1 LESLYNTDEYKNYVE
16 DQIYNLESTLQHYS
30 DDAYDYDDY
39 GDNEYN

>member
-39 GDNEYN
+39 GDNEYT